1 MVHLDLDHVL
11 WANTEHV
18 LNVTC
23 ACIPCTEWMPYSHHN
38 KFLWAATGSKFR
50 QAFRVLYRIFSYGNL
65 HVVAAIVSV
74 CKHALYR
81 GVWGHAPPPGKFY
94 NLQPLRRFLVAPVT
108 TYTVW
113 FVRACSKMIINAI
126 EGPEFES
133 VNFEE
138 ILDILR
144 SVTGVFCFKNPT
156 L

>member
-1 MVHLDLDHVL
+1 
-11 WANTEHV
+11 
-18 LNVTC
+18 
-23 ACIPCTEWMPYSHHN
+23 MPRYILSQGFIQDF
-38 KFLWAATGSKFR
+38 FLGR
-50 QAFRVLYRIFSYGNL
+50 GRNL

-74 CKHALYR
+74 CVNTPYL
-81 GVWGHAPPPGKFY
+81 GGSGGMPPPPPPPPGKLFY
-94 NLQPLRRFLVAPVT
+94 SQPLRRFLVAPET

-113 FVRACSKMIINAI
+113 FVSACSKLIRMVI

-144 SVTGVFCFKNPT
+144 SRTDVFRFKNPT